1 MTYRAP
7 LSEMIFTMKAVAG
20 LDHDDVYADLA
31 DGMAEATLTEAAKYA
46 ENVLA
51 PLHRAGDLQG
61 AKWKDGV
68 VTTTPGWPAAYKQ
81 FVEGGWQSVTGGV

>member
-7 LSEMIFTMKAVAG
+7 LAEMIFTMKAVAG
-20 LDHDDVYADLA
+20 LDDDAIYGDVA

-61 AKWKDGV
+61 AIHARANGLEAPP
-68 VTTTPGWPAAYKQ
+68 TMNLSRPAN
-81 FVEGGWQSVTGGV
+81 GRRR